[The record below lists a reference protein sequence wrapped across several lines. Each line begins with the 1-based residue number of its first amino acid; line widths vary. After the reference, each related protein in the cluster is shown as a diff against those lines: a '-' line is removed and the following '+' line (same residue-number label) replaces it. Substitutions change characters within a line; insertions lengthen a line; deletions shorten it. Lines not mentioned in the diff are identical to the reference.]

1 MALADSV
8 PGVSGGTIAFILGFY
23 DDFIGSLNSLIS
35 KNSTEDKKKSLIF
48 LIKLGIGW
56 VTGMILSVL
65 ILLNVIN
72 VIIYLLSIYIVTNK
86 IINKIPERYTYV
98 HKFLIYYKNIR
109 VIYIIGEF
117 IFILV
122 FLIMMISVGYG
133 VVSLYIQYK

>member
-1 MALADSV
+1 MNNLLY
-8 PGVSGGTIAFILGFY
+8 F
-23 DDFIGSLNSLIS
+23 LNSFGIQVDKSTPFEVLIS
-35 KNSTEDKKKSLIF
+35 GYYL
-48 LIKLGIGW
+48 
-56 VTGMILSVL
+56 ILSVL